1 MPEAQQSS
9 LDLQGM
15 STGDIC
21 LGNLQESSGIL
32 IPLCRSL
39 GKYCAMVSAAAAQHE
54 QVETVLHTES
64 DKTTKIKRTTSEKT
78 SRFSVI

>member
-1 MPEAQQSS
+1 
-9 LDLQGM
+9 M

-21 LGNLQESSGIL
+21 LGILQESSGIL

-39 GKYCAMVSAAAAQHE
+39 GKYCAMVSAAAQHE